1 VVSSTYWLYI
11 WVTWWVS
18 NKRLKLLTLHEHLSS
33 PRFYGGVRVAHLFI
47 FLCCAIMCLY
57 VLSSVLWCPLRFPQK
72 MMFGSFLP
80 PVVWRG
86 HDVRFVSTSSCL
98 EGGHVLFT
106 LFVFVCV
113 LSCPTY
119 IVLYF
124 SSYWYPMLSVSFNCP
139 FLIARSVFSNVYI
152 VL

>member
-1 VVSSTYWLYI
+1 MSLRSEFRVVVS
-11 WVTWWVS
+11 VTIS
-18 NKRLKLLTLHEHLSS
+18 AEN
-33 PRFYGGVRVAHLFI
+33 
-47 FLCCAIMCLY
+47 
-57 VLSSVLWCPLRFPQK
+57 
-72 MMFGSFLP
+72 
-80 PVVWRG
+80 
-86 HDVRFVSTSSCL
+86 DVRFVSTSSCL